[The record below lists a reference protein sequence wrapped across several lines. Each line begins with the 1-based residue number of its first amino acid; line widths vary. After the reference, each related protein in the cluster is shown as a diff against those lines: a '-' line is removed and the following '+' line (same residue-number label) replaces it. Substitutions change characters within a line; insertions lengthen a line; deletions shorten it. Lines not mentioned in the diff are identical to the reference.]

1 MRADRL
7 VAVLLLLQR
16 RGKVTVNE
24 IADELEIAPRTARRD
39 LEALAIAGLP
49 VYSTAGRGGGW
60 QLAGGGRTDLSG
72 LNAAEVQALFTVAGS
87 EARTT
92 PELRAAL
99 RKLVR
104 ALPESFRTTAEIAAA
119 STLVDPRRWG
129 QVDRRRAEP
138 PMLEPLQRAV
148 IEAKQLRMQY
158 MARGGDRTERLVEP
172 LGVACKGS
180 TWYLVADTEAGLR
193 TFRIDRVLQAEP
205 TGAPA
210 ARPAGFD
217 LSTAWDTISDHIE
230 QLRAPLVA
238 TLSVDPDYVHLLR
251 WIFGPR
257 LTIGAPGVGGRV
269 EAELRAPRLEELA
282 GELAG
287 FSRAVVVLG
296 PADPREELRRI
307 GADLVAAYGP

>member
-24 IADELEIAPRTARRD
+24 IAEELEIAPRTARRD

-60 QLAGGGRTDLSG
+60 QLAGSGRTDLSG

-104 ALPESFRTTAEIAAA
+104 ALPESFRTTAEIAAS
-119 STLVDPRRWG
+119 STLIDPRRWG
-129 QVDRRRAEP
+129 QADRRRAEP
-138 PMLEPLQRAV
+138 PMLEVLQRAV
-148 IEAKQLRMQY
+148 IEARQVRMQY
-158 MARGGDRTERLVEP
+158 VARGGERTERLVEP

-180 TWYLVADTEAGLR
+180 TWYLVADTDAGLR
-193 TFRIDRVLQAEP
+193 TFRIDRVIEAEP
-205 TGAPA
+205 TGIA
-210 ARPAGFD
+210 ATRPDGFD
-217 LSTAWDTISDHIE
+217 LSTAWDKISDHVE

-238 TLSVDPDYVHLLR
+238 TLVVDPGYVHVLR

-257 LTIGAPGVGGRV
+257 LTVGAPVDGGRV
-269 EAELRAPRLEELA
+269 EAELRASRMEELA
-282 GELAG
+282 GDLAG
-287 FSRAVVVLG
+287 FSSAVEVVA
-296 PADPREELRRI
+296 PAELRQELRRI
-307 GADLVAAYGP
+307 GAELLAAYGP